1 MCDGV
6 QRGIWPPDFSLLRN
20 EVIDADFEEASSEP
34 MSAYQGKDM
43 KRALIKGLLGPSL
56 FVLGFG
62 LAHAAWP
69 DKTVTLVVPAEPGGS
84 TDILAREL
92 AQQLTKTYGQSFI
105 VENRSGAGGNIG
117 TNFVAKAR
125 PDGYTILISA
135 MTNHVVNPT
144 LIPSTPFK
152 GVDDFQPVAYLATV
166 LTTVVVN
173 PTFPVHNMKELIDYA
188 RANPGKINFATGG
201 VGSVN
206 HIGAL
211 MLQKMATIQMTH
223 VPYRS
228 GAPAILSTVTG
239 DTQLNIS
246 AGTQT
251 LPYVKNG
258 KLRLLAVTEAH
269 RSTLLPDT
277 PTIGETVPGYDMTIW
292 YGAFAP
298 KGTPA
303 DITANL
309 NKAMNAS
316 FMVPAVKQRM
326 TDIGVIPQAM
336 TQDSFAQLLRRDNEK
351 YTKLI
356 KDLGITIN

>member
-1 MCDGV
+1 
-6 QRGIWPPDFSLLRN
+6 
-20 EVIDADFEEASSEP
+20 
-34 MSAYQGKDM
+34 M
-43 KRALIKGLLGPSL
+43 KAALIKGLFGPLL
-56 FVLGFG
+56 FVLTFG

-69 DKTVTLVVPAEPGGS
+69 ERTVTLVVPAEPGGS

-152 GVDDFQPVAYLATV
+152 GVDDFAPVAYLANV

-173 PTFPVHNMKELIDYA
+173 PSFPVHNIKELIDYA
-188 RANPGKINFATGG
+188 RAHPGKINYATGG

-206 HIGAL
+206 HIGVL
-211 MLQKMATIQMTH
+211 MLQKLANIQMVH

-251 LPYVKNG
+251 LPYVKTG

-269 RSTLLPDT
+269 RTSLLPNT

-298 KGTPA
+298 KGTPTE
-303 DITANL
+303 ITESL
-309 NKAMNAS
+309 NKAMNAA

-326 TDIGVIPQAM
+326 ADIGVVPIAM
-336 TQDSFAQLLRRDNEK
+336 TTGEFAQVLRRDNEK
-351 YTKLI
+351 YTRLI
-356 KDLGITIN
+356 KELGITLE